1 MGICHIWHGTAHNC
15 VLLSY
20 RRIRRYSVCRLKR
33 LEACDLSHV
42 RFTHL
47 ATSKEDILA
56 ASRELIKENGWAAV
70 SIRAV
75 ASRCSVSTGTIYN
88 YYESKADLLGDTIES
103 IWREIFFHPE
113 AESVFKDVTA
123 CISWIYKR
131 LEYGNAQFPGFFSLH
146 SFGFMKNEKTD
157 GKKKMLQTWEHILN
171 GLCNILKNDP
181 KIRSDV
187 FDQQFTE
194 KQFADILFSLVL
206 VSMIR
211 QDYDPSSVLMLVNK
225 TLY

>member
-1 MGICHIWHGTAHNC
+1 MN
-15 VLLSY
+15 
-20 RRIRRYSVCRLKR
+20 
-33 LEACDLSHV
+33 
-42 RFTHL
+42 HL

-56 ASRELIKENGWAAV
+56 ASRELIKESGWTAV

-75 ASRCSVSTGTIYN
+75 ASRCSVSAGTIYN

-103 IWREIFFHPE
+103 IWREIFFHSE
-113 AESVFKDVTA
+113 DEQVFKDVAA

-146 SFGFMKNEKTD
+146 SFGFMKDEKTD
-157 GKKKMLQTWEHILN
+157 GKKKMLQAWEHILN
-171 GLCNILKNDP
+171 ELCNILKNDP

-194 KQFADILFSLVL
+194 KQFADILFSLIL

-211 QDYDPSSVLMLVNK
+211 QDYDPSAILMLVNK